1 MYATENRHRGAG
13 CEITALT
20 GYQTLLLRLTHGG
33 NSNKDF
39 VVEKR
44 LSIFCSF
51 LPFLTL
57 GLFLNVTAQLPD
69 AGIKVISAKELK
81 SDPSKPLRLNIP
93 LKKEFW
99 DMSDYTYVSAE
110 VTNLG
115 KDTIRVT
122 GFLNEDK
129 WVDGSVRLTPNQTK
143 TLQIF
148 IRRSQMDGDA
158 GSFQGMFGKP
168 GGYLG
173 DGYALNNKEVKLL
186 TIVREDK
193 RPANISI
200 GKIMVGGPYTPPA
213 VEEQEENAYPL
224 VDKYGQNIKTTWPGK
239 VVNDQQ
245 LRQAISI
252 EKKELEAMPMPVD
265 FNRFGGFKNGPKL
278 TATGRFRVEKY
289 KGKWWFVDPDGSLF
303 WSHGATC
310 VTLAPS
316 FNTTVVGGR
325 EKFFDSL
332 PPNDQRWRFAYSSS
346 NGKTTFNPLLFNLSI
361 KYGEQW
367 NALASENILKRF
379 KSWGLNSMGNWS
391 DPTINKYGNTPLPF
405 FMNIS
410 PQWPKLDGKDKKF
423 PDVFDS
429 SFITSLRDAI
439 GKVTSTTRDDPFCIG
454 YFIDNELSVGN
465 LTVSLMQGAAGSSAK
480 KGFTEFL
487 KNQYATIAE
496 LNNAWKT
503 RFTSWTNFD
512 TVTTLPEGAIKDM
525 RAFDLIIIEKYY
537 QTCKTLLKNA
547 APNSLYLGSRL
558 HCHYYPDDQGE
569 TSIIKI
575 AAKYCDV
582 VSFNRYRFIASDL
595 TLPDGI
601 DKPSIIGEFH
611 FGALDRGMIHP
622 GLRSVSSQ
630 LERAEA
636 YEDYVTGALE
646 NSQIIGTHWFQYLS
660 QPFTGRYDGENYQ
673 VGIVDICDNP
683 YPELVKAIRSVG
695 YKLYQTR
702 LSQ

>member
-1 MYATENRHRGAG
+1 MKKRV
-13 CEITALT
+13 
-20 GYQTLLLRLTHGG
+20 
-33 NSNKDF
+33 SNLF
-39 VVEKR
+39 
-44 LSIFCSF
+44 SF
-51 LPFLTL
+51 LPYLTL
-57 GLFLNVTAQLPD
+57 GLSINVSAQLPD
-69 AGIKVISAKELK
+69 AGSKVISAKELR
-81 SDPSKPLRLNIP
+81 SDPSKRLHLIIP

-122 GFLNEDK
+122 GLLNDDK
-129 WVDGSVRLTPNQTK
+129 WVDGSVRLAPNQKK
-143 TLQIF
+143 TLQVF
-148 IRRSQMDGDA
+148 IRRRQMPGDSA
-158 GSFQGMFGKP
+158 SFTGMFGKP

-173 DGYALNNKEVKLL
+173 DGHTLNNKEVQRL
-186 TIVREDK
+186 TIVRDDK
-193 RPANISI
+193 KPANIVI
-200 GKIMVGGPYTPPA
+200 GKIEVGGPYTPPN
-213 VEEQEENAYPL
+213 VEEKKEDAYPL

-239 VVNDQQ
+239 VINDEQ

-252 EKKELEAMPMPVD
+252 EKKELDAMPLPVD
-265 FNRFGGFKNGPKL
+265 FNTFGGFKNGPQLK
-278 TATGRFRVEKY
+278 ATGRFRVEKY
-289 KGKWWFVDPDGSLF
+289 KGKWWFVDPEGSLF

-310 VTLAPS
+310 VSLAPS
-316 FNTTVVGGR
+316 FNTTVVSGR
-325 EKFFDSL
+325 EKLFAQL
-332 PPNDQRWRFAYSSS
+332 PPNDRQWAFAYSSS
-346 NGKTTFNPLLFNLSI
+346 RGKTTFNPLISNLYI
-361 KYGEQW
+361 KYGGQW
-367 NALASENILKRF
+367 KALASENIHKRF

-391 DPTINKYGNTPLPF
+391 DPGVNKPGTSSTPY
-405 FMNIS
+405 FMDID
-410 PQWPKLDGKDKKF
+410 PAWPKLDGKNKKF
-423 PDVFDS
+423 PDVFDPA
-429 SFITSLRDAI
+429 FITSVRDAI
-439 GKVTSTTRDDPFCIG
+439 ANVARTTKDDPFCIG
-454 YFIDNELSVGN
+454 YFIDNELNVGN
-465 LTVSLMQGAAGSSAK
+465 LTASLMQAPAGSSAK
-480 KGFTEFL
+480 KGFTKFL
-487 KNQYATIAE
+487 KKEYNTITR
-496 LNNAWKT
+496 LNNAWTT

-512 TVTTLPEGAIKDM
+512 TVTTLPEGAVKDM

-547 APNSLYLGSRL
+547 APASLYLGSRL
-558 HCHYYPDDQGE
+558 HCHFYPDDQGE
-569 TSIIKI
+569 TGIIKI

-601 DKPSIIGEFH
+601 DKPIIIGEFH

-630 LERAEA
+630 QERAEA

-660 QPFTGRYDGENYQ
+660 QPFTGRFDGENYQ

-702 LSQ
+702 LSQK